1 MIKKKETENI
11 DEYYKKRK
19 QEYLEDLQEI
29 YKYMDKRIL
38 TNTLAEINSLEY
50 LPSFDQYDTKVLKK
64 INKDIEKNDFITYIP
79 VDDLIEL
86 SDAIETSKEYIFDE
100 NELKKQYDNLESYL
114 FDKYI
119 RDVIIKALKDEH
131 II

>member
-100 NELKKQYDNLESYL
+100 NELKKQYDNLDSYL